1 MNKYHAIY
9 NYITTKKNILLT
21 EQNIHNE
28 LKIRLIVDGYNP
40 SDEELNDITKGCI
53 ELYEEAKWWQHGL
66 AHIGGAIDPTG
77 IIDIGHSIYYFVHG
91 QIVSGILTLIGVI
104 PYLGDGAK
112 LLIPFTK
119 AGRALKMVPGGP
131 ALSFTKM
138 ALNKMPLIQKGLT
151 KIVAKMI
158 KSPHMKQILIKTF
171 GAPTSMATKY
181 ATTGGKVLIRPG
193 APHIANQI
201 INHIVNKMIG
211 PLDKFLRMLAGPRIG
226 SGIGKIAAGQ
236 MSKGAL
242 YNLDFSGIPSLKKYS
257 TASTRSS
264 DKMDRDLAAA
274 REILNKRLQQRQTI
288 FDMPP
293 SDSQSA
299 PSIPLTK
306 KSYNY
311 KLGN

>member
-1 MNKYHAIY
+1 MNKYHSLY
-9 NYITTKKNILLT
+9 NHITTQKNILLT
-21 EQNIHNE
+21 EQNIRNE

-40 SDEELNDITKGCI
+40 SDEELTNITKGCI

-77 IIDIGHSIYYFVHG
+77 IIDIGHSIYYFAHG
-91 QIVSGILTLIGVI
+91 QIISGILTLIGVI

-112 LLIPFTK
+112 LLIPLTK
-119 AGRALKMVPGGP
+119 GGKALKMVPRGP

-151 KIVAKMI
+151 KVVAKMI
-158 KSPHMKQILIKTF
+158 KNPHMKQVLIKTF
-171 GAPTSMATKY
+171 GNPTSMATKY
-181 ATTGGKVLIRPG
+181 ATVGGKELVKSSSPQ
-193 APHIANQI
+193 IANQM

-211 PLDKFLRMLAGPRIG
+211 PLEKFLRMLAGPRLG
-226 SGIGKIAAGQ
+226 AGIGKIAAGQ

-257 TASTRSS
+257 TASTATS
-264 DKMDRDLAAA
+264 DKMDSDLEAA
-274 REILNKRLQQRQTI
+274 RALLNKRLKDRQTI
-288 FDMPP
+288 FDMSP
-293 SDSQSA
+293 STQST
-299 PSIPLTK
+299 PTPITK